1 MKYLK
6 GHLHQESWSERE
18 SFAHTIPVG
27 TEFDSGLTLC
37 FWDAIDAQPCFAVSD
52 NSKHLEN
59 LTISTKDSQE
69 ISINNV
75 TDITAQI
82 EEISKTRNIEEII
95 KKTNGFI
102 AL

>member
-1 MKYLK
+1 MRYLK

-18 SFAHTIPVG
+18 NFAHNFPAG

-37 FWDAIDAQPCFAVSD
+37 FWDAIDAQPCFTTLD
-52 NSKHLEN
+52 DSKHPEN
-59 LTISTKDSQE
+59 LTISTKDGQE
-69 ISINNV
+69 ISLSSV
-75 TDITAQI
+75 TDITTQI
-82 EEISKTRNIEEII
+82 EEISKTRNIEDII